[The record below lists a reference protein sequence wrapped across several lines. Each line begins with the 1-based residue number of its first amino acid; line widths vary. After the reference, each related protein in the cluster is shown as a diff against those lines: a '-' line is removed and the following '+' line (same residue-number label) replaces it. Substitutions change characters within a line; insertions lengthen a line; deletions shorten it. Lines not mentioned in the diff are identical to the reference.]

1 MVWFLSPIRIANPH
15 RCNAV
20 ESEEDDARDVNR
32 RFTHRIAGSTVTRA
46 AFFRVILLAMATM
59 PLRSGDGAELPP
71 VVLQMLRNDSV
82 FAELR
87 LSDDDIKRVQ
97 GVVDRVDG
105 DWWRS
110 RIMQDVE
117 RIATIDELTRQLKT
131 ELKTILSPES
141 YERLEQLERQALG
154 TRMFLLPSVA
164 DKLGLSPVTVD
175 KIAKIA
181 DQTDASVRDLA
192 KQSQDGGTADEIE
205 QKRKTLVEQERTSIV
220 GLLTT
225 GQKERISTLT
235 GEPFNFTSVTRTLP
249 RAPELQSSPEQ
260 WLQGKPTTLAEL
272 RGRVVIVHFYA
283 FQCINCQRNLP
294 HYAAWH
300 RDYADKGLTVI
311 GIQTPETPA
320 ERDVAKVAAAITQ
333 EGIEYPVLMDADSIN
348 WQEWG
353 TTMWPSV
360 YLIDRDGYLRTWWQG
375 ELNWQGNPGEQKMRA
390 QIEQLL
396 K

>member
-1 MVWFLSPIRIANPH
+1 MVWFLTRIRIANPR

-20 ESEEDDARDVNR
+20 ESEEDDVRDVNR

-46 AFFRVILLAMATM
+46 AFFRVILLSMAIM
-59 PLRSGDGAELPP
+59 PLRSSEGAELPP
-71 VVLQMLRNDSV
+71 VALQMLRNDSV
-82 FAELR
+82 FAELG

-97 GVVDRVDG
+97 DAVDRVDG

-117 RIATIDELTRQLKT
+117 RIATIDELTRQLKA
-131 ELKTILSPES
+131 ELKTILSPKS
-141 YERLEQLERQALG
+141 FERLEQLERQALG
-154 TRMFLLPSVA
+154 TRMFLLPAVA
-164 DKLGLSPVTVD
+164 DKLGLSPVTVN

-181 DQTDASVRDLA
+181 DQTDTSVRDLA
-192 KQSQDGGTADEIE
+192 KQSQEGGAVDEIE
-205 QKRKTLVEQERTSIV
+205 QKRKSIVEQERTSIV
-220 GLLTT
+220 GLLTP
-225 GQKERISTLT
+225 GQKERLSTLT
-235 GEPFNFTSVTRTLP
+235 GEPFDFTRVTRTLP
-249 RAPELQSSPEQ
+249 RAPELQASREQ
-260 WLQGKPTTLAEL
+260 WLQGSPTTLAEL
-272 RGRVVIVHFYA
+272 RGQIVIVHFYA
-283 FQCINCQRNLP
+283 FECINCKRNLP

-300 RDYADKGLTVI
+300 RDYANKGLVVI

-320 ERDVAKVAAAITQ
+320 ERDVAKVTAAIAQ
-333 EGIEYPVLMDADSIN
+333 EGIKYPVLMDADANN

-360 YLIDRDGYLRTWWQG
+360 YLIDREGYLRTWWQG